1 MRASR
6 QKRSASTTRTFW
18 PASSFCTP
26 SETTGRALVD
36 AARDQD
42 IAGLVSGDRDGAEDE
57 LPVRCNAPYGRPGA
71 VVVEGRKRQA
81 GDASV
86 RRGADRDRRRHAEL
100 GGVAGFGQRVAG
112 KVRAGRRVGGGR
124 QLAQARREAT
134 VRVRPQRD
142 ARRPLAHLSDQDLR
156 DGDHGVLL
164 AGPRQADGRLADRH
178 DLSGLDLRRRD
189 DAVGIGDEGRIG
201 QGVAGQRQGAFAAD
215 QAAARFFRRRL
226 LPIVARR
233 RRPTFAAQ
241 RGDAFQLR
249 LRLCQRGAG
258 RPDLG
263 VGLLLLQP
271 QVGFIE
277 GREGLAGF
285 DPVADLHQAACHL
298 AGDAEA
304 EIALDPGT
312 DGADER
318 PFRNMRGE
326 GDARDQHRTLRSGLR
341 LGCLVL
347 AGGECG
353 GQHKDG

>member
-1 MRASR
+1 MATTASF
-6 QKRSASTTRTFW
+6 S
-18 PASSFCTP
+18 
-26 SETTGRALVD
+26 
-36 AARDQD
+36 
-42 IAGLVSGDRDGAEDE
+42 
-57 LPVRCNAPYGRPGA
+57 PVR
-71 VVVEGRKRQA
+71 
-81 GDASV
+81 
-86 RRGADRDRRRHAEL
+86 
-100 GGVAGFGQRVAG
+100 
-112 KVRAGRRVGGGR
+112 
-124 QLAQARREAT
+124 ARRTAAWPIVT
-134 VRVRPQRD
+134 TCP
-142 ARRPLAHLSDQDLR
+142 
-156 DGDHGVLL
+156 
-164 AGPRQADGRLADRH
+164 
-178 DLSGLDLRRRD
+178 GLDLRRRD

-201 QGVAGQRQGAFAAD
+201 QGVAGQRQGAFATD

-233 RRPTFAAQ
+233 RRPAFAAQ
-241 RGDAFQLR
+241 RRDALQLR
-249 LRLCQRGAG
+249 LRLRQRGAG

-263 VGLLLLQP
+263 VGLLLLEP

-285 DPVADLHQAACHL
+285 DPVADLHQAARHL

-347 AGGECG
+347 AGGERR
-353 GQHKDG
+353 GQHQRGEGEVLAHREPLPIELYQLMKNNIRQ